1 MTQLRLY
8 ERDRDGM
15 LDAMAWQQE
24 DNQVIPHFHSPVE
37 VIYVEDGELLVTQNG
52 VQSRAEKGQ
61 IIVNSCY
68 VVHGYAT
75 AKHCRTLVAMLPPG
89 IAPGLRAALMK
100 GAFIRNILSAEEIPE
115 CYPLLQM
122 MLGPSQSSCYVNGLG
137 QAVLALLVENIGL
150 KENAA
155 NGESDLLRRILEYVQ
170 AHAAE
175 PISVA
180 DTAAYFGYSA
190 GRFSHIFNQQVG
202 CSFTTYVNGI
212 RCMTAHRLLAEG
224 GQSLIDVANACGF
237 SSLRTF
243 HRVYKAFAGETPRAA
258 ASRSLAGQE
267 D

>member
-24 DNQVIPHFHSPVE
+24 DNQVIPHFHNPVE

-52 VQSRAEKGQ
+52 VQSRTEKGQ

-68 VVHGYAT
+68 MVHGYAT
-75 AKHCRTLVAMLPPG
+75 AKHSRTLVAMLPPG
-89 IAPGLRAALMK
+89 IAPGIRSALVK
-100 GAFIRNILSAEEIPE
+100 GHFVRGILSAGEIPE

-122 MLGPSQSSCYVNGLG
+122 MLRPSQSPCYVNGLG
-137 QAVLALLVENIGL
+137 QAVLALLVEKIGL

-267 D
+267 V

>member
-15 LDAMAWQQE
+15 LDALAWRQE
-24 DNQVIPHFHSPVE
+24 NNQVIPHFHNPVE

-52 VQSRAEKGQ
+52 VQNRAGKGQ

-68 VVHGYAT
+68 MVHGYAT
-75 AKHCRTLVAMLPPG
+75 AEHACTLVALLPPS
-89 IAPGLRAALMK
+89 IAPGLRSALVK
-100 GAFIRNILSAEEIPE
+100 GHFARSILSAGELPE

-122 MLGPSQSSCYVNGLG
+122 MLEPSQSPCYGNGLG
-137 QAVLALLVENIGL
+137 QAVLALLVEKIGL
-150 KENAA
+150 KENTA

-212 RCMTAHRLLAEG
+212 RCMSAHRLLAEG
-224 GQSLIDVANACGF
+224 GQSLMEVASACGF

-243 HRVYKAFAGETPRAA
+243 HRVYKAFAGETPRMAGLKG
-258 ASRSLAGQE
+258 LAGQE